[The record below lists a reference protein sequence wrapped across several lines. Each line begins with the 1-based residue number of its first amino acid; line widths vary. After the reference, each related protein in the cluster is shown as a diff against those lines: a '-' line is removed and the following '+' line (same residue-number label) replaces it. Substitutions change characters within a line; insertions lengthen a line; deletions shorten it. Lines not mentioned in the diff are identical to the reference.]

1 MLQTM
6 LAFLEIIE
14 QKRPSFTNDFGLIVL
29 DNFPQRDSAREAI
42 KHMELESEAGM
53 LALRVLL
60 ESVLEKTKIVNAH
73 ILEGGINDRR
83 ERA

>member
-1 MLQTM
+1 
-6 LAFLEIIE
+6 LEI
-14 QKRPSFTNDFGLIVL
+14 
-29 DNFPQRDSAREAI
+29 
-42 KHMELESEAGM
+42 ESEAGM
-53 LALRVLL
+53 LALRIML